1 MRKTIVIVVAVV
13 LLSLS
18 FACSR
23 KPANPNEPPLPK
35 PEPTPLFKP
44 AVSYWNFEKTKQML
58 GYKTWEVV
66 EDRRPLVSD
75 RRPAF
80 RLVVIKV
87 TNYKEHSYT
96 GDLVLWFYNDRLM
109 RTQYYVPNLKEY
121 VAHAEGDQ
129 GMMMSN
135 EGSSFI
141 SPHTRVWAGKDGD
154 GKTYLGMQ
162 DEVLKG
168 QMDDWVLKYSNQ

>member
-1 MRKTIVIVVAVV
+1 MRKTSVTAVVVV

-18 FACSR
+18 LACK
-23 KPANPNEPPLPK
+23 KPANPNEPQLPK
-35 PEPTPLFKP
+35 PEPTALFKP
-44 AVSYWNFEKTKQML
+44 AMSYWSFEKTKQML
-58 GYKTWEVV
+58 GYNTWEVV

-87 TNYKEHSYT
+87 PNYKDHSYI

-129 GMMMSN
+129 GMMMGN
-135 EGSSFI
+135 EGSTFI
-141 SPHTRVWAGKDGD
+141 TPHTRVWAGKDVD

-162 DEVLKG
+162 DEVLKS